1 VESICSASLH
11 LIPIFNEDDS
21 FLLRDSLL
29 SGCDLDTAQAKM
41 IREGGHGGSGAVA
54 RGFQRG
60 DNSRRA
66 WQASSAC
73 LAQPQS
79 AVAA

>member
-1 VESICSASLH
+1 
-11 LIPIFNEDDS
+11 
-21 FLLRDSLL
+21 
-29 SGCDLDTAQAKM
+29 M

-73 LAQPQS
+73 LANSRKS
-79 AVAA
+79 AVVPRELSGDSGKRWRRCATG